1 MICKK
6 TLISLFTVITVMITN
21 GLVSCRNGR
30 EISMQKMIKAY
41 FDKDIVKNPITNNTR
56 WRN

>member
-21 GLVSCRNGR
+21 GLVSCRNGH
-30 EISMQKMIKAY
+30 EISTQKMIKAY
-41 FDKDIVKNPITNNTR
+41 FDKDIVKNQITNNTC